1 MVFHT
6 PKVII
11 VGAGLTGLAIAWR
24 LTEAKIPFVLLEKEN
39 RAGGQIHTLH
49 KEGYSFEIGP
59 NTGSLSYPEVAE
71 FFDFASPLVSLET
84 ASHAAKRRLICKN
97 GKLYALPSGLLSGLK
112 TPLFS
117 FKDKIR
123 VALEPFKPRGVNPLE
138 SVGSLA
144 ERRLGK
150 SIVEYAVD
158 PFVGGIYASDPYFL
172 TAQYA
177 LPKLYR
183 LEQDYGSFIRG
194 AIAKAKVKKT
204 HREKRAT
211 KEVFS
216 AKGGLQNLV
225 DAVAKKVSLSGSLL
239 CSAKIEQVT
248 RTTSGEWKVLFRDP
262 NGDSQSVQ
270 ASYYITTVRSDL
282 LREVLPTALFPHLSP
297 IEKLRYA
304 PAWEVAVGFDHYQGD
319 NRLAFGALVPSI
331 EQRDL
336 LGILFPSDCFC
347 DRVPFADSRLFTLFM
362 GGLRDSDRL
371 APLSQDEIIDK
382 GLKELYSLLKIP
394 SSLLPS
400 MIHLAYF
407 PKAIPQYGSDSP
419 ERLKA
424 ISQIE
429 QANRG
434 LFLAGG
440 IRDGIGM
447 AHRIKQ
453 GSDIAL
459 AIIEQERRDKA

>member
-1 MVFHT
+1 MVHGT

-39 RAGGQIHTLH
+39 RIGGQIHTLQ
-49 KEGYSFEIGP
+49 EAGYSFESGP

-71 FFDFASPLVSLET
+71 LFDFASPLTSLEI
-84 ASHAAKRRLICKN
+84 ASPAAKQRLICKK
-97 GKLYALPSGLLSGLK
+97 GRLHALPSGMLSGLM

-123 VALEPFKPRGVNPLE
+123 VALEPFKPRGANPLE
-138 SVGSLA
+138 SVGALA

-194 AIAKAKVKKT
+194 AIAKAKEKKT
-204 HREKRAT
+204 PREKRAT

-216 AKGGLQNLV
+216 AKGGLQSLV
-225 DAVAKKVSLSGSLL
+225 DAVANKVSLSGSIL

-248 RTTSGEWKVLFRDP
+248 RTTCGEWKVLFRDR

-270 ASYYITTVRSDL
+270 ASYYITTVRSDQ
-282 LREVLPTALFPHLSP
+282 LREVLPAPLLPHLSP

-304 PAWEVAVGFDHYQGD
+304 PVWEVAVGFDHYQGD
-319 NRLAFGALVPSI
+319 NRLAFGALVPSK
-331 EQRDL
+331 EKRDL

-394 SSLLPS
+394 SSLSPS
-400 MIHLAYF
+400 MVHLSF
-407 PKAIPQYGSDSP
+407 FSKAIPQYGSDSP

-424 ISQIE
+424 IAQLE
-429 QANRG
+429 HANRG

-459 AIIEQERRDKA
+459 AIMEQERRNKA